1 MYNRFNYKIQIIWNR
16 YCFVN
21 KINVDNKG
29 NSNYMW
35 YNINYMWYNV
45 QFIRYY
51 IFILYIQISRMF
63 ILLIYRELNG
73 CFVYFYLDF
82 FLKIRST

>member
-21 KINVDNKG
+21 KINVDNKS

-35 YNINYMWYNV
+35 YNINYMRYNV

-51 IFILYIQISRMF
+51 IFIF